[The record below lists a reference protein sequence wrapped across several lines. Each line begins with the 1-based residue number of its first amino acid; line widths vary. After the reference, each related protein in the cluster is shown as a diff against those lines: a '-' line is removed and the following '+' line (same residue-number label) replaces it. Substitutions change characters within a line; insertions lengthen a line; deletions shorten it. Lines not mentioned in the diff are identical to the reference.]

1 MEPTLRSAV
10 LLWTIIAAGINSG
23 SFFVFSNFVMGS
35 LSRLTPAEGAR
46 AMQEINRAAPNP
58 GFMATLMGG
67 AIAGIMLAATA
78 PGVPGAWWQAA
89 GGALSVA
96 TALIT
101 IAFHVPRNNALGR
114 VDADTAE
121 GQAVWIRYIVS
132 WTRGNHLRAATS
144 SLSVACL
151 VLAAAA

>member
-1 MEPTLRSAV
+1 
-10 LLWTIIAAGINSG
+10 
-23 SFFVFSNFVMGS
+23 
-35 LSRLTPAEGAR
+35 
-46 AMQEINRAAPNP
+46 
-58 GFMATLMGG
+58 MGG